1 VLEFLTKLLYS
12 LVDERTKEM
21 KEEVRDSKVVASKKD
36 FGSMTIPSSG
46 IAPSFH
52 RQFSPP

>member
-21 KEEVRDSKVVASKKD
+21 KEEVREA
-36 FGSMTIPSSG
+36 
-46 IAPSFH
+46 
-52 RQFSPP
+52 